1 MYLSK
6 VDYYYLA
13 TRISNDTARK
23 SALINYN
30 FYFVLFSRVDG
41 FSLTDPCLKKTWE
54 GLLQIRQTL
63 LSSESADSKMDK
75 MFLTLFIVV
84 TWQQNTL
91 VPSSTVTERNVSTAV
106 EILGY
111 WVFMLA

>member
-30 FYFVLFSRVDG
+30 IYFVLFSRVDG

-91 VPSSTVTERNVSTAV
+91 VPSSTVTKRNVSTAV